1 MNATYLPPTDK
12 AASFASQLQVHLDQ
26 VARVTDPL
34 AHLENIC
41 MGDLRALDRRNGR
54 AYLHDGSAI
63 TARKKSK
70 NTEWV
75 VEARGPIK
83 KKGQFIR

>member
-1 MNATYLPPTDK
+1 
-12 AASFASQLQVHLDQ
+12 
-26 VARVTDPL
+26 
-34 AHLENIC
+34 
-41 MGDLRALDRRNGR
+41 MGELRALDRRNGR

-63 TARKKSK
+63 TARKKSRSA
-70 NTEWV
+70 EWV

>member
-1 MNATYLPPTDK
+1 MNATYFPPTDK

-70 NTEWV
+70 TSEWV
-75 VEARGPIK
+75 VKARGPIE
-83 KKGQFIR
+83 KKGQYLR

>member
-26 VARVTDPL
+26 VAHVTDPL

-70 NTEWV
+70 TSEWV
-75 VEARGPIK
+75 VEARGPIE
-83 KKGQFIR
+83 KKGQYLR